1 MSSSPGTHMRRLFV
15 LLAAGAIVCA
25 ATAHGQDEQSL
36 GDAARQAR
44 FQKQQKDAKSKNL
57 PANSND
63 AQPVKAPK
71 RVVTNEDIPEH
82 VGSTLT
88 SASNSTNRNNPY
100 TPRSYAP
107 RKATAEEWRT
117 MIQGEKAAI
126 TSMQAQMEN
135 LSHSI
140 HYPIACLT
148 NCVQRNERQKEKQ
161 NQVEILQGQ
170 LDQMQKQLEDLQE
183 AARRQGLGSAIY
195 DP

>member
-1 MSSSPGTHMRRLFV
+1 MRMRRLFV
-15 LLAAGAIVCA
+15 LLAASAIVCA
-25 ATAHGQDEQSL
+25 VTARGQDEQSL

-44 FQKQQKDAKSKNL
+44 FQKQQKDAKSKIS

-63 AQPVKAPK
+63 AQPVKAPQ

-88 SASNSTNRNNPY
+88 SASNSANRNNPY
-100 TPRSYAP
+100 TPTSYAP

-183 AARRQGLGSAIY
+183 AARRQGLGSAVY

>member
-1 MSSSPGTHMRRLFV
+1 MHMRRLLV
-15 LLAAGAIVCA
+15 LLAASAIVCA